1 MTINLSLRQLEIFA
15 ATMRAG
21 SFTDAAAKLSISQ
34 PALSVAI
41 RKIEAELGLT
51 LFDRTTRSVT
61 PTADGRHLA
70 AVAEDLLRDFKVAM
84 QGVATRA
91 DGLHGRLAIAVLPS
105 IAASILPRALM
116 ALQAKYPGI
125 DVAIRDVMHERA
137 VTMVADGLAD
147 FAVTTRIAETAAL
160 AYDEIGADRIHLVC
174 RNDHVLAKGKGPL
187 PWSALEGH
195 PYVAMAGSTSVRRL
209 ADAVLLQADFA
220 LQPRYEVEQ
229 IASAIALVSAGLGVT
244 ALPALTFSMFSS
256 DRLTMRPLT
265 GPALS
270 RQIGFLQ
277 LKGRQLSAPAQALV
291 AEIRSAYAGG
301 TLKRS
306 RR

>member
-1 MTINLSLRQLEIFA
+1 MSINLTLRQLELFT
-15 ATMRAG
+15 ATMREG
-21 SFTDAAAKLSISQ
+21 SFTQAAEKLRISQ
-34 PALSVAI
+34 PALSAAI
-41 RKIEAELGLT
+41 RKIETELGLT
-51 LFDRTTRSVT
+51 LFDRTTRRVHPT
-61 PTADGRHLA
+61 PDGRHLF

-84 QGVATRA
+84 QGVAERA
-91 DGLHGRLAIAVLPS
+91 DGLHGRLTIAVLPS
-105 IAASILPRALM
+105 VAASILPRALM
-116 ALQAKYPGI
+116 QLQRKYPGI

-174 RNDHVLAKGKGPL
+174 RDDHVLAKGKGPVA
-187 PWSALEGH
+187 WSALEGH

-220 LQPRYEVEQ
+220 LQPRFEVEQ
-229 IASAIALVSAGLGVT
+229 IASCIALVSAGLGVT
-244 ALPALTFSMFSS
+244 ALPALTFSMFAS

-265 GPALS
+265 GPTIS

-277 LKGRQLSAPAQALV
+277 LKGRQLSAPAVAL
-291 AEIRSAYAGG
+291 AEEIRRAYGH
-301 TLKRS
+301 KR
-306 RR
+306 